1 MLSCPFSLT
10 IFHWNFQNFQIQKSC
25 KDVFLGNY
33 QIISL
38 SGTLSCNFQPEMK
51 IALADDEVTNRNY
64 AADTV
69 LIISFW
75 EYWTRFFLET
85 GTSPKWTVVQ
95 HVTYRLGGKVYD
107 HEKQRK
113 RIVLFNHTIRS
124 YYTIILYDRVKYTIM
139 QIIRS
144 YWVNDLAKVNGH

>member
-1 MLSCPFSLT
+1 MIRFPFIHVYQVILSIFINHFSLKYLL
-10 IFHWNFQNFQIQKSC
+10 FFQNFQIQKSC

-69 LIISFW
+69 LIISF
-75 EYWTRFFLET
+75 
-85 GTSPKWTVVQ
+85 
-95 HVTYRLGGKVYD
+95 
-107 HEKQRK
+107 
-113 RIVLFNHTIRS
+113 
-124 YYTIILYDRVKYTIM
+124 
-139 QIIRS
+139 
-144 YWVNDLAKVNGH
+144 

>member
-10 IFHWNFQNFQIQKSC
+10 IFHWNFKFSKNFQNFQIQKSC

-75 EYWTRFFLET
+75 EYWTRSFLET

-95 HVTYRLGGKVYD
+95 HVRHRLGGKVYD
-107 HEKQRK
+107 HEKQSK
-113 RIVLFNHTIRS
+113 RIVLYNHTIRS

-144 YWVNDLAKVNGH
+144 W